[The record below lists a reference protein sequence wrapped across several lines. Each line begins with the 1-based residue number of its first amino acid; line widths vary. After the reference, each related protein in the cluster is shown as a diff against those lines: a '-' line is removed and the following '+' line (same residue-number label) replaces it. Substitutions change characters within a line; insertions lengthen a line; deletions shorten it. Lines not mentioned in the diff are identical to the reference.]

1 MRLPPQKKADND
13 TLDYDID
20 FTDWLN
26 YPDTVVSA
34 TAISDEGITIEN
46 SQVFDGVVKVWVSG
60 GKAGNSYNINV
71 TATTNEGRVVEVCFN
86 LRVTGC

>member
-1 MRLPPQKKADND
+1 MRLPPQCKTESD

-26 YPDTVVSA
+26 EPDAIASASVVA
-34 TAISDEGITIEN
+34 DDGVDVAG
-46 SQVFDGVVKVWVSG
+46 SQVFGPIVKLWLAG
-60 GKAGNSYNINV
+60 GETGHSYNVSV
-71 TATTNEGRVVEVCFN
+71 TTTTNEGRVVKVCFN